1 MDKNSEPG
9 DDLDYLYVPGTRIHY
24 RAHSRATDLAAVG
37 RLVLQLP
44 GALCSLLLIGLL
56 ACGTQAATG
65 IPYAIPLGLWLAAGA
80 LAFHPPSEALLARYV
95 LRLGRPL
102 PHELAVLAPVW
113 REVTTRAGVDGTR
126 YQLWIED
133 SEDPTASGAGG
144 HLVIVTRH
152 ALETLPTSQLA
163 AVFAHE
169 LGHHTAGHSWAR
181 LLAWWYA
188 LPGRLVGWALA
199 AAARSGR
206 QVAKSVPT
214 YAVVGAALLV
224 VLLSYRV
231 LALTFGLPLLLA
243 VLPFLTAAVGRRTEL
258 RADRHAAAL
267 GFGPQLARVLTA
279 EPEEDRPGLLRLL
292 LSPHPHPRTRLHHL
306 QRYLEPR
313 GR

>member
-9 DDLDYLYVPGTRIHY
+9 DDLDYRHAPGTRIHY
-24 RAHSRATDLAAVG
+24 RARSRATDLAAVG
-37 RLVLQLP
+37 RLALHLP
-44 GALCSLLLIGLL
+44 GALCGLLLIGLL
-56 ACGTQAATG
+56 ARGLQAATG
-65 IPYAIPLGLWLAAGA
+65 IPYAVPVGLWLAAGA

-113 REVTTRAGVDGTR
+113 REVTARAGVDGSR

-133 SEDPTASGAGG
+133 SGGPTASGAGG
-144 HLVIVTRH
+144 HLVIVTRQ

-163 AVFAHE
+163 AVLAHE

-181 LLAWWYA
+181 LLGWWYA
-188 LPGRLVGWALA
+188 LPGRLAGWALA
-199 AAARSGR
+199 ATARSGR
-206 QVAKSVPT
+206 RVAKSVPT

-243 VLPFLTAAVGRRTEL
+243 ALPFLVAAVGRRTEL
-258 RADRHAAAL
+258 RADRHAAGL
-267 GFGPQLARVLTA
+267 GFGPDLARVLTA
-279 EPEEDRPGLLRLL
+279 QPEEDGPGLLRLL